1 MRISAV
7 DWTHE
12 FLKRYVKEGDVCI
25 DATMGNGAIRFSLPD
40 WSEKMEKYMDSTFRK
55 SHWNIRAKS

>member
-25 DATMGNGAIRFSLPD
+25 DATMGNGGDTLFLAGLVG
-40 WSEKMEKYMDSTFRK
+40 ENGKVYGK
-55 SHWNIRAKS
+55 AG